1 MSLQSDSI
9 DSHYTINI
17 ASGAFNMTSVSSV
30 QNMNFAGHASHLA
43 LNAMMRDIDNPHLAN
58 AICAPNT
65 V

>member
-30 QNMNFAGHASHLA
+30 QNMNFAELASHLA
-43 LNAMMRDIDNPHLAN
+43 LNAMMRDINNPHL
-58 AICAPNT
+58 
-65 V
+65 